1 MTKPGDTDQ
10 PYEREKELKTRKSLN
25 KYMNDINLF
34 RYESL
39 SCGTDGIMSEILATK
54 VLIPIDVYLS
64 RMRNLP

>member
-34 RYESL
+34 GYESL
-39 SCGTDGIMSEILATK
+39 YCGTDGLMSEKPA
-54 VLIPIDVYLS
+54 
-64 RMRNLP
+64 